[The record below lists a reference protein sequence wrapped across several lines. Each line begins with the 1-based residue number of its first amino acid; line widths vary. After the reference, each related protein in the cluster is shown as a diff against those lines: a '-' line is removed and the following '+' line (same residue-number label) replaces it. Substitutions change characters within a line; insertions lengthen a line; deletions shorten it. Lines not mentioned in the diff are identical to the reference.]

1 MIRKKDIKVGN
12 EYAYYAGGG
21 KLLIDSWHMPNLE
34 RNMLHVRVTRTG
46 FEYPRLLSS
55 HSQATVMEKNGIEF
69 ELVGQIEASSVS
81 TVPKTRLKTGRRAVA
96 RARVRGMHSL
106 KPGDTFIE
114 ANGKSLVMPWDEWM
128 ERFLK
133 MTEEVAERE
142 REEEAADK
150 AIEALSERA
159 NQFVRTLV
167 NEDDEFDMEDD
178 EDLVDVNYA
187 NAVVQHRVLF
197 ERLLTLAEWGQ
208 RQQTLGSHP
217 TQKLGIDQIGRGVP
231 G

>member
-12 EYAYYAGGG
+12 EYAYFAGSG
-21 KLLIDSWHMPNLE
+21 KLVIDSWHMPNLE

-69 ELVGQIEASSVS
+69 ELVGKIEASSN
-81 TVPKTRLKTGRRAVA
+81 PKTRKGRRAVA
-96 RARVRGMHSL
+96 HARVRGMHSL
-106 KPGDTFIE
+106 KPGDKFIE
-114 ANGKSLVMPWDEWM
+114 GTGKNLVMPWDEWM
-128 ERFLK
+128 ERFLA
-133 MTEEVAERE
+133 MTGEVAERE

-178 EDLVDVNYA
+178 EDLVDVNFA
-187 NAVVQHRVLF
+187 NAVVQHRVIF
-197 ERLLTLAEWGQ
+197 ERLLTLAEEGQ
-208 RQQTLGSHP
+208 LCLSRGGAVP